1 VVEKD
6 AADLIALL
14 EQNGIEVYVDGGW
27 ALFRLGAKRR
37 DAAPRPGETR
47 RRHAA

>member
-27 ALFRLGAKRR
+27 ALFRLGGEAARR
-37 DAAPRPGETR
+37 SATSK
-47 RRHAA
+47 